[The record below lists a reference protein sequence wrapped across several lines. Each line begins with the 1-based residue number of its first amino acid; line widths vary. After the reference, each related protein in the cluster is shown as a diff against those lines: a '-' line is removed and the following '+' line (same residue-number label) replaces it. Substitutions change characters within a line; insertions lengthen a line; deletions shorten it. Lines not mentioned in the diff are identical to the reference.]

1 MKSIFSF
8 LRGGAVLLKKDVKL
22 YGSKIASTLLLLLL
36 LAAGTVTA
44 LAAILQSDTSDS
56 DTILHMAIYDREPS
70 KLTTAAITAVSGTE
84 VMRELM
90 DVDICT
96 SEDEV
101 RAGIKSGKYDAALIF
116 EEGYYT
122 KILDGNDSAVCI
134 LLSSSLESA
143 ADMVKHFA
151 LTGEKLIETAEAGVE
166 GLYAPLAEK
175 IEKAEARKAINAMEL
190 NFALKL
196 FSIPTDGFTIET
208 VPYSSAGLGEAEY
221 YIICFAAFL
230 MLICEVVFFPYTARD
245 CEFSMLRRIKSYRV
259 SNVAMTVEKAVIP
272 FFIRALLLL
281 GTAALAGRFTD
292 VKLTAGAVLCALC
305 SVLLISIFMAAL
317 SVLLSQ
323 STLGISVI
331 FALSAASLVL
341 CGGIIPQSMLPYEV
355 SVIGAHTP
363 MGACIDMLSPL
374 LGGDCTI
381 KSVIYLSAVTV
392 TSVAAASLYM
402 RRICKGGGER

>member
-1 MKSIFSF
+1 MKHVFSF
-8 LRGGAVLLKKDVKL
+8 LHGGAVLLKKDVKL
-22 YGSKIASTLLLLLL
+22 YGSKIISTLLLLFLL
-36 LAAGTVTA
+36 VAGTVVA
-44 LAAILQSDTSDS
+44 LCAMLQSDTSDS
-56 DTILHMAIYDREPS
+56 DTVLHMAIYDREPS
-70 KLTTAAITAVSGTE
+70 KLTSTAITAVSNMQT
-84 VMRELM
+84 VKELM
-90 DVDICT
+90 TVDVCE

-134 LLSSSLESA
+134 LLSSSFESA
-143 ADMVKHFA
+143 ADMVRHFA

-175 IEKAEARKAINAMEL
+175 IGNAEARKAINAMEL

-196 FSIPTDGFTIET
+196 FSIPSDSFTVET

-230 MLICEVVFFPYTARD
+230 MLICEVIFFPYTAKD
-245 CEFSMLRRIKSYRV
+245 CEFAMLRRIKSYRV
-259 SNVAMTVEKAVIP
+259 HSVAMIAEKATIP
-272 FFIRALLLL
+272 FFIRALLLF
-281 GTAALAGRFTD
+281 GTATAVGKSFGVSLS
-292 VKLTAGAVLCALC
+292 AGAVLCALC
-305 SVLLISIFMAAL
+305 GVLLISVFMAAL

-323 STLGISVI
+323 SPLGISVI
-331 FALSAASLVL
+331 FALSAACLVL

-355 SVIGAHTP
+355 SIIGAHTP

-374 LGGDCTI
+374 LGGVCTV
-381 KSVIYLSAVTV
+381 KSAVYLTAVAVLTV
-392 TSVAAASLYM
+392 AVASLFM
-402 RRICKGGGER
+402 SRICKGGGER